1 MEETIEA
8 YNPTM
13 LTGLGLFLTLYI
25 PVVFTIA
32 MIGDGLLSFAMTTI
46 MLAPLVGV
54 FTTPAGFLVLIATA
68 LLARKHPE
76 KRIEW
81 QSAISGSCVAVA
93 LGAVA
98 WFMQFSFAN

>member
-13 LTGLGLFLTLYI
+13 LAGLGLFLTLYI
-25 PVVFTIA
+25 PVVFIIA
-32 MIGDGLLSFAMTTI
+32 IVGDGLLPFAMTTI
-46 MLAPLVGV
+46 VFAPLVGV

-68 LLARKHPE
+68 LLARKRSE

-81 QSAISGSCVAVA
+81 RSAISGSCVAVA

-98 WFMQFSFAN
+98 WFMKFSFAN